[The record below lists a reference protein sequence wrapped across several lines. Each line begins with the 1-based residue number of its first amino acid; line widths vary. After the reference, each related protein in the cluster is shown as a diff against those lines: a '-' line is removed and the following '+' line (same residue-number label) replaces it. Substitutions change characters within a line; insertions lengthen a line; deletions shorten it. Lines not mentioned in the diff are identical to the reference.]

1 MHISPWTKSLLLFAV
16 TLTIV
21 GTSFAFVLLHH
32 EEGGNRIAFSLT
44 DQDGDRVTQKNLAG
58 KNLLVFFG
66 FTSCR
71 DVCPAQMSKL
81 SNVMNALDK
90 SGHGKQITP
99 VFISVDPERDSVEKV
114 AAYLQHFHSSFVGL
128 TGTRPAL
135 QSAADRFKTLLDQVP
150 KNPTSGYQLT
160 THPLCTWLIRTAE
173 LSISYPSRSPP
184 KTSSSVSASI
194 SR

>member
-1 MHISPWTKSLLLFAV
+1 MRISPWTKSLLLFAV

-21 GTSFAFVLLHH
+21 GASFTFVLLHH
-32 EEGGNRIAFSLT
+32 EDGDNRIAFSLT
-44 DQDGDRVTQKNLAG
+44 NQSGDRITQKNLAG

-81 SNVMNALDK
+81 SNVMNSLDR

-114 AAYLQHFHSSFVGL
+114 ALYLKHFHASFIGL
-128 TGTRPAL
+128 TGSRPAL
-135 QSAADRFKTLLDQVP
+135 QSAADRFKTLLEKAP
-150 KNPTSGYQLT
+150 KQPIAGYQI
-160 THPLCTWLIRTAE
+160 THSSIFYIVDPYSRIIDFVPFAEPTADIVE
-173 LSISYPSRSPP
+173 RVREHL
-184 KTSSSVSASI
+184 
-194 SR
+194 

>member
-32 EEGGNRIAFSLT
+32 EEGGNRIAFNLT

-90 SGHGKQITP
+90 SGHGKRITP